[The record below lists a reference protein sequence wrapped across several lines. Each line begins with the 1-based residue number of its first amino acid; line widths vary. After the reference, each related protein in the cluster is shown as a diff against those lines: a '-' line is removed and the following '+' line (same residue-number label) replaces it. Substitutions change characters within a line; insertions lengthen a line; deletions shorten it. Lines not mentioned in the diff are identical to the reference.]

1 MRPVIRV
8 YLYDENGE
16 RFFGEGPLR
25 LLHAVEE
32 TGSLRSAAQSM
43 EMAYTKALHLLRR
56 AEAVLGFAFTRRTI
70 GGRGGG
76 GSVLTDEAKEFMQRF
91 ESYRDE
97 CVRTD
102 KERFAQ
108 YFADEK

>member
-1 MRPVIRV
+1 
-8 YLYDENGE
+8 
-16 RFFGEGPLR
+16 
-25 LLHAVEE
+25 
-32 TGSLRSAAQSM
+32 M

-76 GSVLTDEAKEFMQRF
+76 GSVLTDEAARARRSAG
-91 ESYRDE
+91 ESYCDE
-97 CVRTD
+97 CGART
-102 KERFAQ
+102 KSALVQ